1 MKPPLPSHA
10 HELEYLDKFLR
21 LLLMT
26 LSLFPKTRTQ
36 IQPLDLNLAL
46 FVSLFVPLSVSQSVP
61 ISLLFLTLPQIL
73 SLLLSLPP
81 PLPLR
86 LQSLFLKTLTQTL
99 IQAQT

>member
-1 MKPPLPSHA
+1 MMKPPLPSHA
-10 HELEYLDKFLR
+10 PELEYLDKSLS

-46 FVSLFVPLSVSQSVP
+46 FVPLYVSQSVP
-61 ISLLFLTLPQIL
+61 ISLMFLTLPQIL
-73 SLLLSLPP
+73 PLLLSLPP

-86 LQSLFLKTLTQTL
+86 LQYLFLKTLSQTL

>member
-1 MKPPLPSHA
+1 MKPLLPSHA
-10 HELEYLDKFLR
+10 HDPEYLDEPLR
-21 LLLMT
+21 LLLLT

-46 FVSLFVPLSVSQSVP
+46 FVSLFVPLSVSQTVP

-86 LQSLFLKTLTQTL
+86 LQPLFLKTLTQTL